1 MDLRAIRL
9 DWFRIQANTS
19 LYRST
24 FKLQNHMQFTF
35 AMNTTIFHLRQVD
48 ELEELLRETSDLSIY
63 CFYPHLFDAH
73 LKQCLNFPLQS
84 RYVIVYPQLTSHF
97 VNSLHEMCPEERN
110 FIVDRGKHF

>member
-1 MDLRAIRL
+1 
-9 DWFRIQANTS
+9 
-19 LYRST
+19 
-24 FKLQNHMQFTF
+24 
-35 AMNTTIFHLRQVD
+35 MNTTIFHLRQVD

-110 FIVDRGKHF
+110 FIVDRGKHFDIFILILLGSHLFFKAPFTFFKIILKNGK